1 MADNI
6 FEQAIEA
13 ILKGD
18 ADKATEIAKRG
29 IDEGMDP
36 LEIMD
41 KGFIPG
47 INQVGD
53 LGIGVVTGDPGRPT
67 GIAAKFKIAELLDIE
82 INSVNLFKSQTRLV
96 GPKDFTGDSNSQ

>member
-41 KGFIPG
+41 K
-47 INQVGD
+47 
-53 LGIGVVTGDPGRPT
+53 
-67 GIAAKFKIAELLDIE
+67 E
-82 INSVNLFKSQTRLV
+82 
-96 GPKDFTGDSNSQ
+96 

>member
-18 ADKATEIAKRG
+18 ADRATEIAKKG
-29 IDEGMDP
+29 LDEGMDP
-36 LEIMD
+36 LELMD

-53 LGIGVVTGDPGRPT
+53 LFETGRLFLPAGSGCSSLPPPTAPASPRICQGRT
-67 GIAAKFKIAELLDIE
+67 AA
-82 INSVNLFKSQTRLV
+82 
-96 GPKDFTGDSNSQ
+96 

>member
-1 MADNI
+1 
-6 FEQAIEA
+6 
-13 ILKGD
+13 
-18 ADKATEIAKRG
+18 
-29 IDEGMDP
+29 
-36 LEIMD
+36 
-41 KGFIPG
+41 
-47 INQVGD
+47 